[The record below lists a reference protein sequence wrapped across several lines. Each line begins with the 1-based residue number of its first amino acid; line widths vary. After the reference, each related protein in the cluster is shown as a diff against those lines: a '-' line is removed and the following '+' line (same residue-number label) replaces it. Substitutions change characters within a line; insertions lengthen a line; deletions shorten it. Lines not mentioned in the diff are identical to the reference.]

1 MAALVD
7 DADKDIADLPNSM
20 KGHRAC
26 LRCGLV
32 KCFDQFYAEGCE
44 NCPFLELAERQDR
57 VQSCTT
63 SNFEGTV
70 AMMKPQDSWVAR
82 WEGISRNL
90 PGVYALSL
98 EGEMPEQIMQFL
110 RDKRISCRANA
121 PGGVRGGGRGTS
133 APGVARRGGVGASAP
148 SAAPRGGGAGVPGL
162 RRRRRRTVRRASVG
176 CCS

>member
-7 DADKDIADLPNSM
+7 DADREMADVPNSM

-63 SNFEGTV
+63 SNFEGMV
-70 AMMKPQDSWVAR
+70 AMMKPDDSWVAR

-90 PGVYALSL
+90 PGVYAMRH
-98 EGEMPEQIMQFL
+98 EGEMPPQIMQFL
-110 RDKRISCRANA
+110 RDKRISCRATA
-121 PGGVRGGGRGTS
+121 PGEGGSQIPPQG
-133 APGVARRGGVGASAP
+133 
-148 SAAPRGGGAGVPGL
+148 
-162 RRRRRRTVRRASVG
+162 
-176 CCS
+176 